1 VANIRNV
8 DGMKLWSA
16 DGKRFGTIEHV
27 LFHPVKPHVVGFQIL
42 KTPWLYMIDRRP
54 VFVPLDEVEIT
65 KEKLIL
71 RAKKPVTG
79 KAAEKRQGFEWEKT
93 VIWAGMPV
101 CTKSGEEAGVI
112 KDVQFRAS
120 GGTVR
125 KVKLTGGMTADAA
138 IGTREI
144 EGDRLVS
151 FDGEHVIIEDIAEK
165 EFDGGFAKQAGKGS
179 AVATVTA
186 EVAAKKAY
194 AAGVAGAKVA
204 LDSEMGKKAARA
216 FNIFKKAAK
225 DAIIV
230 DDEEE

>member
-1 VANIRNV
+1 MANVRSV
-8 DGMKLWSA
+8 EGMKLRKA

-27 LFHPVKPHVVGFQIL
+27 LFHPEKPHVVGFQIL

-65 KEKLIL
+65 KETLTL
-71 RAKKPVTG
+71 RNKRPATG
-79 KAAEKRQGFEWEKT
+79 WAAEKRYGFEWDKT

-101 CTKSGEEAGVI
+101 RTESGDEAGVI

-125 KVKLTGGMTADAA
+125 KVKLTGGITADAA

-144 EGDRLVS
+144 EGDRLVR
-151 FDGEHVIIEDIAEK
+151 FDGEHVVIDDIAED
-165 EFDGGFAKQAGKGS
+165 EFDGGFAKHAGKGT

-186 EVAAKKAY
+186 EKAARKAY
-194 AAGVAGAKVA
+194 VAGVAGAKVA
-204 LDSEMGKKAARA
+204 MKSDMGKKAANA
-216 FNIFKKAAK
+216 FKIFKEAAK
-225 DAIIV
+225 DAISV
-230 DDEEE
+230 DDDE